1 MQLEDIEAWL
11 ARRIRSE
18 SRNQLGFSILGG
30 ASGVALTLLTT
41 ALGAATITLGVHQ
54 FVEIG
59 RAYWD
64 WGFTFDSNPLN
75 IALIAIAFLALQLAG
90 VARRTG
96 DYIFYLPQA
105 DWRSNESA
113 FLVIRALWAI
123 LLDIVYS
130 GPRLVRFSY
139 ERWALRR
146 EFHKLD
152 QLLCARTLF
161 VLHCR
166 NKRVPFSELATL
178 VPDFDEDE
186 SLPQLLLIR
195 GTLLLPS
202 DPPGLSLN
210 SELQKEFGGP
220 PSPTRFDFAPRPSDP
235 ERHSTSSNSTA
246 GTSQSGSTVNPERA
260 HSDPSFRCTGCRRKF
275 RLRNLRGGVVFKCPL
290 CEQEY
295 ETIADMLGRVRVQL
309 KSDYYDPTSD
319 SDIELTGD
327 LAGAYMKLG
336 LPPGCAAGEVKK
348 AYRRLMKS
356 FHPDKAANLGEGDRI
371 QFEERSKELNQAYSD
386 IMKNQ
391 S

>member
-64 WGFTFDSNPLN
+64 WGFTFDSNPPN
-75 IALIAIAFLALQLAG
+75 IALIALAFLALQLAG
-90 VARRTG
+90 VSRRTG
-96 DYIFYLPQA
+96 DYIFYLPHA

-113 FLVIRALWAI
+113 LQIIGALWAI

-146 EFHKLD
+146 DYRKLD

-195 GTLLLPS
+195 GTLRLPS
-202 DPPGLSLN
+202 APPGLSLN
-210 SELQKEFGGP
+210 SELQNEFGGP
-220 PSPTRFDFAPRPSDP
+220 PSHARFDFAPCPPDP
-235 ERHSTSSNSTA
+235 ERHPTSSNSST
-246 GTSQSGSTVNPERA
+246 GTSPDGATGEPERSA
-260 HSDPSFRCTGCRRKF
+260 SDPSFRCSGCRRKF

-295 ETIADMLGRVRVQL
+295 ETVADMLGRVRVQL
-309 KSDYYDPTSD
+309 KSDYYDPTP
-319 SDIELTGD
+319 DIELTGD

-336 LPPGCAAGEVKK
+336 LPPGCTADEVKK

-356 FHPDKAANLGEGDRI
+356 FHPDKAANLGEPERI
-371 QFEERSKELNQAYSD
+371 QFEERSKELNRAYSD
-386 IMKNQ
+386 IVKSQ